1 MSKYKVS
8 YEELINLYISHL
20 RNWLRE
26 SLMES
31 RGFPPTLV
39 MSLVNEHVRINSGDL
54 NNRKKWS
61 KQYKEYQANLVQ
73 ARRAVVEFEKVAFPN
88 VKCYSQGGRRFSTKV
103 KSSLHY
109 DNSKKPLYKRGYEF
123 ATYPLE
129 VIFDNVEGPK
139 LSYEEKNLTDSIF
152 NAVIKYYKMT
162 DDQYMDILSKV
173 KLNRPE
179 MLFESED
186 SKGIECNSNNCEI
199 DVVVEDEDEVLDDEI
214 EGEVEN
220 NDKQEVEHSHR
231 DLLYNM
237 EDFFNE
243 TFVSLSYGSN
253 IDDVSQC
260 RRTKRVNSTSQ
271 TDRRVTRQRKYI
283 SS

>member
-1 MSKYKVS
+1 
-8 YEELINLYISHL
+8 
-20 RNWLRE
+20 
-26 SLMES
+26 
-31 RGFPPTLV
+31 
-39 MSLVNEHVRINSGDL
+39 
-54 NNRKKWS
+54 
-61 KQYKEYQANLVQ
+61 
-73 ARRAVVEFEKVAFPN
+73 
-88 VKCYSQGGRRFSTKV
+88 
-103 KSSLHY
+103 
-109 DNSKKPLYKRGYEF
+109 
-123 ATYPLE
+123 
-129 VIFDNVEGPK
+129 
-139 LSYEEKNLTDSIF
+139 
-152 NAVIKYYKMT
+152 MT

-173 KLNRPE
+173 KLNSPE

-186 SKGIECNSNNCEI
+186 SKGFECYSNNCEI
-199 DVVVEDEDEVLDDEI
+199 DVVVEDEDVVLDDEI

-220 NDKQEVEHSHR
+220 KQEVEHSHR

-260 RRTKRVNSTSQ
+260 RRTKRVNSISQ